1 MVPSITFYN
10 KNYEINTELH
20 SLLNRHLLVNGAES
34 LYLFGVAGEGIIF
47 SNNQNEKAKLIQLTK
62 VITKKKT
69 PLIVGVLGNEWEEIA
84 EELNNLGKKFNEVG
98 FVLAPPFNEKISN
111 LYSYFTQIFESVNI
125 KNPIFLCNNPSEFG
139 ENEFTPEIVKNL
151 IDNAYISG
159 IIDSFENINY
169 CRSYIQMINEN
180 FSFCCGKEENFQ
192 KFLQFIPLNLRKYC
206 GIVPSISN
214 LVNISSKLY
223 YCALEDKILEL
234 HQLQDQLNDIR
245 NKIYDFKI
253 EKGKIQRGLK
263 YSFLYLYRDII
274 QNYIEVYDETTPE
287 FQRELDE
294 ITKERIQA
302 TVNSLLNQKVIYQL
316 YSLTKEE
323 IYQLDDIIKTFSRI
337 DVLSKQGKIKKII
350 GLFKAKINTIYRVNF
365 ENSQLIF
372 RFRTFKAFESENLIK
387 EKLLFP
393 ILDKSIKP
401 DLVNFREKIKEVIST
416 KKGEYLFNIDN
427 PPAVPVA
434 NLIYYDETK
443 EVIPYLFSVQNYLHG
458 KSLKSLYEK
467 YIGENFSFNKS
478 KFLNLFSDVG
488 DVLGKLHSIKF
499 GLFYKDLYEL
509 GEQGKNNC
517 IEFFTLE
524 LDSQIQEAKKFN
536 FPLEMQT
543 MKYIKENII
552 LLEEDQPILTHNDF
566 QWTNII
572 VKDEPAK
579 FQLSGIIDFDN
590 WGVGVRAQ
598 DFILME
604 NISLKAINNNEIK
617 QKFYEGYQ
625 KYYKIDNDFNKKI
638 DLFSLLYYLRE
649 YNNTTQEQLNRNLI
663 LEKIQQILDNN

>member
-1 MVPSITFYN
+1 
-10 KNYEINTELH
+10 
-20 SLLNRHLLVNGAES
+20 
-34 LYLFGVAGEGIIF
+34 
-47 SNNQNEKAKLIQLTK
+47 
-62 VITKKKT
+62 
-69 PLIVGVLGNEWEEIA
+69 
-84 EELNNLGKKFNEVG
+84 
-98 FVLAPPFNEKISN
+98 
-111 LYSYFTQIFESVNI
+111 
-125 KNPIFLCNNPSEFG
+125 
-139 ENEFTPEIVKNL
+139 
-151 IDNAYISG
+151 
-159 IIDSFENINY
+159 
-169 CRSYIQMINEN
+169 
-180 FSFCCGKEENFQ
+180 
-192 KFLQFIPLNLRKYC
+192 
-206 GIVPSISN
+206 
-214 LVNISSKLY
+214 
-223 YCALEDKILEL
+223 
-234 HQLQDQLNDIR
+234 LQDQLNDIR

>member
-1 MVPSITFYN
+1 
-10 KNYEINTELH
+10 
-20 SLLNRHLLVNGAES
+20 LNRHLLVNGADS
-34 LYLFGVAGEGIIF
+34 LYLFGIAGEGNIF
-47 SNNQNEKAKLIQLTK
+47 SSNQNEKAKLIHLTMEN
-62 VITKKKT
+62 IGKKT
-69 PLIVGVLGNEWEEIA
+69 PLIVGVLGNEWEEIT
-84 EELNNLGKKFNEVG
+84 EELNDLAKKFNEIG
-98 FVLAPPFNEKISN
+98 FVLAPPFNKKISD
-111 LYSYFTQIFESVNI
+111 LQSYFTQIFDTISI
-125 KNPIFLCNNPSEFG
+125 KNRIFLCNNPLEFG
-139 ENEFTPEIVKNL
+139 ENEITPEIVKYL
-151 IDNAYISG
+151 IDNVYISG

-169 CRSYIQMINEN
+169 FRSYIQMVNED

-192 KFLQFIPLNLRKYC
+192 KFLQLIPLNLRRYC

-223 YCALEDKILEL
+223 YFALEDKILEL

-274 QNYIEVYDETTPE
+274 QNYIEVYNNITPE

-302 TVNSLLNQKVIYQL
+302 TVNSLLNQKAIYQL

-323 IYQLDDIIKTFSRI
+323 IYQLDDIIKVFSNI

-350 GLFKAKINTIYRVNF
+350 GPFKAKTNTIYRVNF

-372 RFRTFKAFESENLIK
+372 RFRILKSFESENLIK

-401 DLVNFREKIKEVIST
+401 ELINFREKIKEITSA
-416 KKGEYLFNIDN
+416 KKGDYIFNIDN
-427 PPAVPVA
+427 PPIVPVA
-434 NLIYYDETK
+434 NLIYYDETR

-458 KSLKSLYEK
+458 KSLKSLFEK
-467 YIGENFSFNKS
+467 YKGENFSFNKS
-478 KFLNLFSDVG
+478 KFLNLFSDIG
-488 DVLGKLHSIKF
+488 DVLGRLHSINL
-499 GLFYKDLYEL
+499 GSFYKDLYEL
-509 GEQGKNNC
+509 GKEGKKNC
-517 IEFFTLE
+517 IEFFTQE
-524 LDSQIQEAKKFN
+524 LDTQIQDAKQYN
-536 FPLEMQT
+536 FPLEIQT
-543 MKYIKENII
+543 MEYIKENII

-572 VKDEPAK
+572 IKDEPVK
-579 FQLSGIIDFDN
+579 FQISGIIDFDN

-604 NISLKAINNNEIK
+604 NVSLKIINNTEIK
-617 QKFYEGYQ
+617 HKFYEGYQ
-625 KYYKIDNDFNKKI
+625 KYYKIDNDFNRKVE
-638 DLFSLLYYLRE
+638 LFSLLYYLKE
-649 YNNTTQEQLNRNLI
+649 YNNTMLEQLNGNLI
-663 LEKIQQILDNN
+663 LEKIQQILDSN